1 MTRVLTIK
9 RIPTVVSNYQE
20 DNNNDDN
27 NSERALGCTRN
38 CLGKCCLPVS
48 KLPLYTFKIDR
59 EHPIEDGN
67 VNVNVNSSEELPQV
81 FFLHNLLLG
90 QWEDRMRR
98 GLFLYDVTNCETKV
112 IPGKYGFIAQLNE
125 GRHLK
130 KRLTEFRVDQVL
142 QPFDDSKFNFT
153 KVGQEEVLFRFEPSN
168 DNKSHFFPSADIA
181 SDLNS
186 PSVIAINVSPI
197 EYGHVLMIPRLL
209 DYLPQRIDHKSFLFA
224 VHMAREA
231 ADPLFRVGY
240 NSLGAFATINHLHY
254 QAYYLAVPLPV
265 EKAPNRRVGE
275 EKGLCDEGV
284 VVSELWNYPTRGL
297 VFEGGNTIRDLSDVV
312 ASSCICLQ
320 NKNIPFNVLI
330 SDCGKR
336 IFLFPQCFA
345 EKQALGEVSQEIL
358 DTQVNP
364 AVWEISGHIVLKRR
378 KDFDDASE
386 AYAWRLLA
394 EVSLSEA
401 RFQEVKDYVFEAAGL
416 QKANVEENN
425 INEKESLY
433 KPPDWTLYIQQE
445 IVLKTLG

>member
-9 RIPTVVSNYQE
+9 RVPTVVSNYQE
-20 DNNNDDN
+20 DNNNEDN

-38 CLGKCCLPVS
+38 CLGKCCLPDMYFS

-59 EHPIEDGN
+59 EHPIEDG
-67 VNVNVNSSEELPQV
+67 NVNVNSSEELPQV

-98 GLFLYDVTNCETKV
+98 GLFRYDVTNCETKV

-130 KRLTEFRVDQVL
+130 KRLTEFWVDQVL

-181 SDLNS
+181 SDLNY

-197 EYGHVLMIPRLL
+197 EYGHVLMIPRLV

-254 QAYYLAVPLPV
+254 QVG
-265 EKAPNRRVGE
+265 RR
-275 EKGLCDEGV
+275 GLCDKGV

-297 VFEGGNTIRDLSDVV
+297 VFEGGNTIRNLSDVV
-312 ASSCICLQ
+312 ASFCIFLQ

-330 SDCGKR
+330 SDCGKG

-345 EKQALGEVSQEIL
+345 EKQAHGEVSQELL
-358 DTQVNP
+358 DTQANP
-364 AVWEISGHIVLKRR
+364 AVWEINGHIVLKRR

-394 EVSLSEA
+394 EVSLAEA
-401 RFQEVKDYVFEAAGL
+401 RFQEVKDYAFEAAGL

-433 KPPDWTLYIQQE
+433 KPPARPAAPHLPRDCSVHQ
-445 IVLKTLG
+445 